1 MSEENVEI
9 VRRMYELFNA
19 DGIEAALDLITP
31 DAVWHPFPEWIEK
44 SEYRGHE
51 GVREVVAVWTENFDE
66 FAAEVEEF
74 RELGNKIVAL
84 TVLTGQIKGSGDLVR
99 QPVGAVYGDFRDGR
113 SGEAYFFQSWEEAL
127 EAAGL
132 RE

>member
-1 MSEENVEI
+1 MSENVEI
-9 VRRMYELFNA
+9 VRRIYELFNA

-74 RELGNKIVAL
+74 RELGNKIIAL
-84 TVLTGQIKGSGDLVR
+84 TVHTGQIKGSGDPVR
-99 QPVGAVYGDFRDGR
+99 QTVGAVYGDFWDGR
-113 SGEAYFFQSWEEAL
+113 SGEAYFFQSWGEAL

-132 RE
+132 SE